1 MIKQYLAMQPDKNS
15 LQMVK
20 IMQKAKSFD
29 VALFQNESIT
39 RMLLETPTSTTFAPE
54 LLTALR
60 DSITWMDETVQKAQ
74 MS

>member
-1 MIKQYLAMQPDKNS
+1 MIKQYLEMQPDKNS

-20 IMQKAKSFD
+20 IMQKAKIFD

-39 RMLLETPTSTTFAPE
+39 RMLLETPTSTIFAPE
-54 LLTALR
+54 LLIALR
-60 DSITWMDETVQKAQ
+60 DSVAWMDETQKQAQ

>member
-1 MIKQYLAMQPDKNS
+1 MIKEYQAMQPDKNS
-15 LQMVK
+15 LLMVK

-39 RMLLETPTSTTFAPE
+39 RMLLETPTSATFAPE
-54 LLTALR
+54 LLTALK
-60 DSITWMDETVQKAQ
+60 DSVTWMDETVQKAQ